1 MRLPFSIIGEFMVA
15 TNQEYDLFG
24 YGATIRH
31 KSKDGS
37 CYSFPEADGEVSM
50 QLYPVFPGI
59 ALVYEN
65 VHSHHCTFHRSIS
78 NHVFEI
84 HHCREGRIEGTSHD
98 ELFYVGPGD
107 LSISKP
113 RNGDYTMHYPLHHY
127 HGITVIIDV
136 KKAPPCLS
144 CFLEDVEVQPESLM
158 HKFCDTSGVFIARS
172 MPSIAHVFEELYSVP
187 ESIRTGYLKVKV
199 LELMLF
205 LSSIDVQ
212 TDEYS
217 NRCFSHNQKL
227 LAKNVSDYLME
238 HMDQK
243 VTLEQLSDLF
253 HISGTQIKASIK
265 GVFGISLYSLIRI
278 QKMQSAAKMLQNTN
292 LTILEIAGLHG
303 YDNASK
309 FAGAFKAVMGVSPKE
324 YRNAPIQVENVFT

>member
-1 MRLPFSIIGEFMVA
+1 MEL
-15 TNQEYDLFG
+15 TNQENELFG
-24 YGATIRH
+24 YDASLCPG
-31 KSKDGS
+31 DGGS
-37 CYSFPEADGEVSM
+37 TCYAFPGADGEVMM
-50 QLYPVFPGI
+50 QLYSVFPGI

-65 VHSHHCTFHRSIS
+65 IHSHHCTFRRSVSDQI
-78 NHVFEI
+78 FEV
-84 HHCREGRIEGTSHD
+84 HHCREGRIEGTSQD
-98 ELFYVGPGD
+98 DLFYVGPGD

-113 RNGDYTMHYPLHHY
+113 RTGEYTMHYPLHHY

-136 KKAPPCLS
+136 AKAPRCLS
-144 CFLEDVEVQPESLM
+144 CFLEDVNVQPESLM
-158 HKFCDTSGVFIARS
+158 HKFCDESGVYIARS
-172 MPSIAHVFEELYSVP
+172 TPSIAHVFEELYSVP

-212 TDEYS
+212 TDEFS
-217 NRCFSHNQKL
+217 HRCFSNNQKL
-227 LAKNVSDYLME
+227 LAKNVSDYLVE
-238 HMDQK
+238 HMEQR
-243 VTLEQLSDLF
+243 VTLEQLSDVF

-265 GVFGISLYSLIRI
+265 GVFGISLYSFIRI

-309 FAGAFKAVMGVSPKE
+309 FASAFKAVMGLTPKE
-324 YRNAPIQVENVFT
+324 YRNSPILVENVFR